1 MIWDKGVGEVGQ
13 AARIARSQGV
23 VVRVVL
29 VGAADPDN
37 PRSVSTNQ
45 LDAWHSS
52 GIIEWWG
59 KRDDMKQVFAAS
71 HIVCLPS
78 YYGEGLPKVLLE
90 AAATGRPIITTNLPG
105 CREIG
110 RSGENALVVPPRD
123 AAAVADAIKTLV
135 RDPALRSRLGAR
147 GRELVMSEF
156 SEAHVVR
163 ATAAIYERLL
173 HGA

>member
-1 MIWDKGVGEVGQ
+1 
-13 AARIARSQGV
+13 
-23 VVRVVL
+23 
-29 VGAADPDN
+29 
-37 PRSVSTNQ
+37 
-45 LDAWHSS
+45 
-52 GIIEWWG
+52 
-59 KRDDMKQVFAAS
+59 MKQVFAAS

-135 RDPALRSRLGAR
+135 RDPALRSRVGAR
-147 GRELVMSEF
+147 GRDLVMSEF
-156 SEAHVVR
+156 SEAPVVTLGR
-163 ATAAIYERLL
+163 ASSGERVCEYR
-173 HGA
+173 